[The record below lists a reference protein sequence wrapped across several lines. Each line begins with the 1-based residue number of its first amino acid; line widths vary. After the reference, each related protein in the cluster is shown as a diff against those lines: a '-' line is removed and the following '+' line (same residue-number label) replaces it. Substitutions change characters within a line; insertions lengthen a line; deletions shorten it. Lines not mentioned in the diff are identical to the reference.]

1 MNSKRK
7 YQIGN
12 VSIGGNAP
20 VVVQSMTNTDTSDV
34 AASVA
39 QCKRMIDAGA
49 QMVRLTV
56 PSLKEV
62 EPLKIIQKQL
72 KSDGYGDIPLVADVH
87 FNPKVAE
94 AVATFMDKVRVN
106 PGNFTDKRNFSQL
119 NLSDSEYAAQ
129 VERMALRA
137 KPLFEICKQHDTAV
151 RIGINH
157 GSLCDRIVSRYG
169 NTPEAMVQSA
179 LEWLEICE
187 QYDFHKVVLSMKS
200 SNVLT
205 MMTATKHLHDSM
217 LQRNMS
223 YPLHLGVTE
232 AGNDKEGRVK
242 SAAGIGAL
250 LLMGVGDTIRVSL
263 TEPPENESP
272 FAHKLLKS
280 IENLDVQDFNIQD
293 GTLIF
298 EDDSDD
304 EERWYCRAAA
314 ATGYAHFTHK
324 LRDLKLVNPHF
335 SVSQIADYE
344 SLIMQ
349 ACRIKILNTEF
360 VACPS
365 CGRTQYD
372 IQSVFSAVKQRFAG
386 YPGLKIGVMGC
397 IVNGPGEMA
406 DADYGIVGASN
417 GLVCVYE
424 GKKRVSEPMLP
435 NEAMK
440 ELENLINNHLSL
452 SSLEE
457 AKRAKRN

>member
-1 MNSKRK
+1 MNSKRQF
-7 YQIGN
+7 QIGN
-12 VSIGGNAP
+12 VTIGGDAP
-20 VVVQSMTNTDTSDV
+20 VVVQSMTNTDTADV
-34 AASVA
+34 TATVA
-39 QCKRMIDAGA
+39 QCKRMIDSGA

-56 PSLKEV
+56 PSLHEV
-62 EPLKIIQKQL
+62 EPLKAIQKQL
-72 KSDGYGDIPLVADVH
+72 KSDGYGNIPLIADVH

-119 NLSDSEYAAQ
+119 DLSDSEYAAQ

-137 KPLFEICKQHDTAV
+137 KPLFEICKQHGTAV
-151 RIGINH
+151 RLGINH

-187 QYDFHKVVLSMKS
+187 QYDFHKVVISMKS

-205 MMTATKHLHDSM
+205 MMTATKLLNDSM
-217 LQRNMS
+217 LKRGVS

-232 AGNDKEGRVK
+232 AGNDREGRVK

-263 TEPPENESP
+263 TESPENESP
-272 FAHKLLKS
+272 FGRMLVQS
-280 IENLDVQDFNIQD
+280 IENLNVDNLNIQD

-298 EDDSDD
+298 EDDSED

-314 ATGYAHFTHK
+314 ATGYAHFQHG
-324 LRDLKLVNPHF
+324 LKNLQLCNPHF
-335 SVSQIADYE
+335 SASKIADYE

-406 DADYGIVGASN
+406 DADYGLVGASN

-435 NEAMK
+435 EKAMDM
-440 ELENLINNHLSL
+440 LEKIIIP
-452 SSLEE
+452 
-457 AKRAKRN
+457 

>member
-1 MNSKRK
+1 MNSKRQF
-7 YQIGN
+7 QIGN
-12 VSIGGNAP
+12 VPIGGNAP
-20 VVVQSMTNTDTSDV
+20 VVVQSMTNTDTADV
-34 AASVA
+34 AATVA
-39 QCKRMIDAGA
+39 QCRRMAESGA
-49 QMVRLTV
+49 QMIRLTV

-62 EPLKIIQKQL
+62 EPLKAIQKQL
-72 KSDGYGDIPLVADVH
+72 KSDGYGQIPLIADVH

-119 NLSDSEYAAQ
+119 NLTDSEYAAQ
-129 VERMALRA
+129 VERIALRA
-137 KPLFEICKQHDTAV
+137 KPLFEICKQHGTAV

-179 LEWLEICE
+179 LEWLEICG

-205 MMTATKHLHDSM
+205 MMTATKHLYDSM

-232 AGNDKEGRVK
+232 AGNDREGRVK

-250 LLMGVGDTIRVSL
+250 LLMGIGDTIRVSL

-272 FAHKLLKS
+272 FARKLVQS
-280 IENLDVQDFNIQD
+280 IENLDVENLQIQD
-293 GTLIF
+293 GTLRY
-298 EDDSDD
+298 EEEEAD
-304 EERWYCRAAA
+304 EERWMCRAAA
-314 ATGYAHFTHK
+314 VSGYAHFK
-324 LRDLKLVNPHF
+324 YGLKDIQLRNPHF
-335 SVSQIADYE
+335 TDTQNTDLEDLV
-344 SLIMQ
+344 MQ

-372 IQSVFSAVKQRFAG
+372 IQSVFSAVKKRFAG
-386 YPGLKIGVMGC
+386 CPGLKIGVMGC

-406 DADYGIVGASN
+406 DADYGLVGASH

-424 GKKRVSEPMLP
+424 GKKRVSEPMP
-435 NEAMK
+435 PEEAMDV
-440 ELENLINNHLSL
+440 LEKIVIHIS
-452 SSLEE
+452 
-457 AKRAKRN
+457 

>member
-1 MNSKRK
+1 MNSKRQF
-7 YQIGN
+7 QIGN
-12 VSIGGNAP
+12 VPIGGDAP
-20 VVVQSMTNTDTSDV
+20 VVVQSMTNTDTADV
-34 AASVA
+34 AATVA
-39 QCKRMIDAGA
+39 QCRRMAESGA
-49 QMVRLTV
+49 QMIRLTV

-62 EPLKIIQKQL
+62 EPLKAIQKQL
-72 KSDGYGDIPLVADVH
+72 KSDGYGHIPLIADVH

-119 NLSDSEYAAQ
+119 DLTDSEYAAQ

-137 KPLFEICKQHDTAV
+137 KPLFEICKRHGTAV

-205 MMTATKHLHDSM
+205 MMTATKQLYDSM

-232 AGNDKEGRVK
+232 AGNDREGRVK

-250 LLMGVGDTIRVSL
+250 LLMGIGDTIRVSL

-272 FAHKLLKS
+272 FAHKLVQS
-280 IENLDVQDFNIQD
+280 IENLDIENLQIQD
-293 GTLIF
+293 GTLWY
-298 EDDSDD
+298 EEEEAD
-304 EERWYCRAAA
+304 EERWMCRAAA
-314 ATGYAHFTHK
+314 VAGYAHFK
-324 LRDLKLVNPHF
+324 YGLKDIQLRNPRFTDAQNADLANLV
-335 SVSQIADYE
+335 
-344 SLIMQ
+344 MQ
-349 ACRIKILNTEF
+349 ACRITILNTEF

-372 IQSVFSAVKQRFAG
+372 IQSVFSAVKKRFAG
-386 YPGLKIGVMGC
+386 CPGLKIGVMGC

-406 DADYGIVGASN
+406 DADYGLVGASH

-424 GKKRVSEPMLP
+424 GKKRVSEPMP
-435 NEAMK
+435 PEEAMGV
-440 ELENLINNHLSL
+440 LEKFIIHNS
-452 SSLEE
+452 
-457 AKRAKRN
+457 

>member
-1 MNSKRK
+1 MNSKRQF
-7 YQIGN
+7 QIRN
-12 VSIGGNAP
+12 VTIGGDAP
-20 VVVQSMTNTDTSDV
+20 VVVQSMTNTDTADV
-34 AASVA
+34 AATVA
-39 QCKRMIDAGA
+39 QCKRMIDSGA

-56 PSLKEV
+56 PSLHEV
-62 EPLKIIQKQL
+62 EPLKAIQKQL
-72 KSDGYGDIPLVADVH
+72 KSDGYGNIPLIADVH

-119 NLSDSEYAAQ
+119 DLSDSEYAAQ

-137 KPLFEICKQHDTAV
+137 KPLFEICKQHGTAV
-151 RIGINH
+151 RLGINH

-187 QYDFHKVVLSMKS
+187 QYDFHKVVISMKS

-205 MMTATKHLHDSM
+205 MMTATKLLNDSM
-217 LQRNMS
+217 LKRGVS

-232 AGNDKEGRVK
+232 AGNDREGRVK

-250 LLMGVGDTIRVSL
+250 LLMGIGDTIRVSL

-272 FAHKLLKS
+272 FGRKLVQS
-280 IENLDVQDFNIQD
+280 IENLNVDNLNIQD

-298 EDDSDD
+298 DDDSED

-314 ATGYAHFTHK
+314 VTGYAHFQHG
-324 LRDLKLVNPHF
+324 LKNLQLCNPHF
-335 SVSQIADYE
+335 SASKIADYE

-372 IQSVFSAVKQRFAG
+372 IQTVFSAVKQRFAG

-397 IVNGPGEMA
+397 IVNGPGEIA
-406 DADYGIVGASN
+406 DADYGLVGASN

-435 NEAMK
+435 EKAMDV
-440 ELENLINNHLSL
+440 LEQLIMNNVQ
-452 SSLEE
+452 
-457 AKRAKRN
+457 

>member
-1 MNSKRK
+1 MNSKRQF
-7 YQIGN
+7 QIGN
-12 VSIGGNAP
+12 VTIGGDAP
-20 VVVQSMTNTDTSDV
+20 VVVQSMTNTDTADV
-34 AASVA
+34 TATVA
-39 QCKRMIDAGA
+39 QCKRMIDSGA

-56 PSLKEV
+56 PSLHEV
-62 EPLKIIQKQL
+62 EPLKAIQKQL
-72 KSDGYGDIPLVADVH
+72 KSDGYGNIPLIADVH

-119 NLSDSEYAAQ
+119 DLSDSEYAAQ

-137 KPLFEICKQHDTAV
+137 KPLFEICKQHGTAV
-151 RIGINH
+151 RLGINH

-187 QYDFHKVVLSMKS
+187 QYDFHKVVISMKS

-205 MMTATKHLHDSM
+205 MMAATKLLNDSM
-217 LQRNMS
+217 LKRGVS

-232 AGNDKEGRVK
+232 AGNDREGRVK

-272 FAHKLLKS
+272 FGRMLVQS
-280 IENLDVQDFNIQD
+280 IENLNVDNLNIQD

-298 EDDSDD
+298 EDDSED

-314 ATGYAHFTHK
+314 ATGYAHFQHG
-324 LRDLKLVNPHF
+324 LKNLQLCNPHF
-335 SVSQIADYE
+335 SASKIADYE

-406 DADYGIVGASN
+406 DADYGLVGASN

-435 NEAMK
+435 EKAMDM
-440 ELENLINNHLSL
+440 LEKIIIP
-452 SSLEE
+452 
-457 AKRAKRN
+457 

>member
-1 MNSKRK
+1 MNSKRQF
-7 YQIGN
+7 QIGN
-12 VSIGGNAP
+12 VTIGGDAP
-20 VVVQSMTNTDTSDV
+20 VVVQSMTNTDTADV
-34 AASVA
+34 TATVA
-39 QCKRMIDAGA
+39 QCKRMIDSGA

-56 PSLKEV
+56 PSLHEV
-62 EPLKIIQKQL
+62 EPLKAIQRQL
-72 KSDGYGDIPLVADVH
+72 KSDGYGNIPLIADVH

-119 NLSDSEYAAQ
+119 DLSDSEYAAQ

-137 KPLFEICKQHDTAV
+137 KPLFEICKQHGTAV
-151 RIGINH
+151 RLGINH

-187 QYDFHKVVLSMKS
+187 QYDFHKVVISMKS

-205 MMTATKHLHDSM
+205 MMTATKLLNDSM
-217 LQRNMS
+217 LKRGVS

-272 FAHKLLKS
+272 FGRMLVQS
-280 IENLDVQDFNIQD
+280 IENLNVDNLNIQD

-298 EDDSDD
+298 EDDSED

-314 ATGYAHFTHK
+314 ATGYAHFQHG
-324 LRDLKLVNPHF
+324 LKNLQLCNPHF
-335 SVSQIADYE
+335 SASKIADYE

-406 DADYGIVGASN
+406 DADYGLVGASN

-435 NEAMK
+435 EKAMDM
-440 ELENLINNHLSL
+440 LEKIIIP
-452 SSLEE
+452 
-457 AKRAKRN
+457 

>member
-1 MNSKRK
+1 MNSKRQF
-7 YQIGN
+7 QIGN
-12 VSIGGNAP
+12 VTIGGNAP
-20 VVVQSMTNTDTSDV
+20 VVVQSMTNSDTADV

-39 QCKRMIDAGA
+39 QCKRMIEAGA

-62 EPLKIIQKQL
+62 EPLKEIQKQL
-72 KSDGYGDIPLVADVH
+72 KADGYGNIPLIADVH

-119 NLSDSEYAAQ
+119 DLSDSEYAAQ

-137 KPLFEICKQHDTAV
+137 KPLFEICKEHGTAL

-179 LEWLEICE
+179 LEWLDICE
-187 QYDFHKVVLSMKS
+187 QYDFHKLVFSMKS

-205 MMTATKHLHDSM
+205 MMKATKLLHDSM
-217 LQRNMS
+217 LQRDLA

-232 AGNDKEGRVK
+232 AGNDREGRVK

-250 LLMGVGDTIRVSL
+250 LLMGIGDTIRVSL

-272 FAHKLLKS
+272 FAHKLVQAIGDLDVS
-280 IENLDVQDFNIQD
+280 RLHIEN

-298 EDDSDD
+298 DDNSED
-304 EERWYCRAAA
+304 EESWYCRASA
-314 ATGYAHFTHK
+314 ATGYAHFQFGLK
-324 LRDLKLVNPHF
+324 NLQLRNIHF
-335 SVSQIADYE
+335 SEKQIADYE

-372 IQSVFSAVKQRFAG
+372 IQSVFAAVKQRFAG

-406 DADYGIVGASN
+406 DADFGIVGASH

-424 GKKRVSEPMLP
+424 GKKRVSEPMVP
-435 NEAMK
+435 EQAMDV
-440 ELENLINNHLSL
+440 LEKLIIDN
-452 SSLEE
+452 
-457 AKRAKRN
+457 

>member
-1 MNSKRK
+1 
-7 YQIGN
+7 
-12 VSIGGNAP
+12 
-20 VVVQSMTNTDTSDV
+20 
-34 AASVA
+34 
-39 QCKRMIDAGA
+39 
-49 QMVRLTV
+49 
-56 PSLKEV
+56 
-62 EPLKIIQKQL
+62 
-72 KSDGYGDIPLVADVH
+72 
-87 FNPKVAE
+87 
-94 AVATFMDKVRVN
+94 
-106 PGNFTDKRNFSQL
+106 
-119 NLSDSEYAAQ
+119 
-129 VERMALRA
+129 LRA
-137 KPLFEICKQHDTAV
+137 KPLFEICREHGTAL

-179 LEWLEICE
+179 LEWLDICDR
-187 QYDFHKVVLSMKS
+187 YDFHKLVFSMKS

-205 MMTATKHLHDSM
+205 MMTATKLLHDSM
-217 LQRNMS
+217 LQRGDS

-250 LLMGVGDTIRVSL
+250 LLMGIGDTVRVSL

-280 IENLDVQDFNIQD
+280 IENLDVENLNIQD

-304 EERWYCRAAA
+304 EERWFCRAAA
-314 ATGYAHFTHK
+314 ATGYAHFQHGLK
-324 LRDLKLVNPHF
+324 NLQLRNPHF
-335 SVSQIADYE
+335 SEKQIADYE

-372 IQSVFSAVKQRFAG
+372 IQTVFSAVKQRFAG

-406 DADYGIVGASN
+406 DADFGIVGASN

-424 GKKRVSEPMLP
+424 GKKRVSEPMAP
-435 NEAMK
+435 DAAMDV
-440 ELENLINNHLSL
+440 LEQFVRH
-452 SSLEE
+452 
-457 AKRAKRN
+457 A

>member
-1 MNSKRK
+1 MNSKRQF
-7 YQIGN
+7 QIGN
-12 VSIGGNAP
+12 VTIGGDAP
-20 VVVQSMTNTDTSDV
+20 VVVQSMTNTDTADV
-34 AASVA
+34 TATVA
-39 QCKRMIDAGA
+39 QCKRMIDSGA

-56 PSLKEV
+56 PSLHEV
-62 EPLKIIQKQL
+62 EPLKAIQKQL
-72 KSDGYGDIPLVADVH
+72 KSDGYGNIPLIADVH

-119 NLSDSEYAAQ
+119 DLSDSEYAAQ

-137 KPLFEICKQHDTAV
+137 KSLFEICKQYGTAV
-151 RIGINH
+151 RLGINH

-179 LEWLEICE
+179 LEWLDICD
-187 QYDFHKVVLSMKS
+187 QYDFHKLVISMKS

-205 MMTATKHLHDSM
+205 MMTATKLLNDSM
-217 LQRNMS
+217 LKRGVS

-232 AGNDKEGRVK
+232 AGNDREGRVK

-272 FAHKLLKS
+272 FGRMLVQS
-280 IENLDVQDFNIQD
+280 IENLNVDNLNIQD

-298 EDDSDD
+298 EDDSED

-314 ATGYAHFTHK
+314 ATGYAHFQHG
-324 LRDLKLVNPHF
+324 LKNLQLCNPHF
-335 SVSQIADYE
+335 SASKIADYE

-406 DADYGIVGASN
+406 DADYGLVGASN

-435 NEAMK
+435 EKAMDM
-440 ELENLINNHLSL
+440 LEKIIIP
-452 SSLEE
+452 
-457 AKRAKRN
+457 

>member
-1 MNSKRK
+1 MNSKRQF
-7 YQIGN
+7 QIGN
-12 VSIGGNAP
+12 VTIGGNAP
-20 VVVQSMTNTDTSDV
+20 VVVQSMTNTDTADV
-34 AASVA
+34 QASVA

-62 EPLKIIQKQL
+62 EPLKEIQKQL
-72 KSDGYGDIPLVADVH
+72 KSDGYGQIPLVADVH

-94 AVATFMDKVRVN
+94 AVATFMNKVRVN

-119 NLSDSEYAAQ
+119 DLSENEYAAQ

-137 KPLFEICKQHDTAV
+137 KPLFEICKQHDTAM

-187 QYDFHKVVLSMKS
+187 QYDFHKVVISMKS

-205 MMTATKHLHDSM
+205 MMTATKLLHDSM

-232 AGNDKEGRVK
+232 AGNDREGRVK

-250 LLMGVGDTIRVSL
+250 LLMGIGDTIRVSL

-272 FAHKLLKS
+272 FGHKLVKS
-280 IENLDVQDFNIQD
+280 IENLDVEKLRIQD

-298 EDDSDD
+298 EED
-304 EERWYCRAAA
+304 EADEVRWMCRAAA
-314 ATGYAHFTHK
+314 AAGYAHFQHK
-324 LRDLKLVNPHF
+324 LHEVKLRNPHF
-335 SVSQIADYE
+335 SDAQNEDLANLV
-344 SLIMQ
+344 MQ

-372 IQSVFSAVKQRFAG
+372 IQSVFAAVKQRFAG

-435 NEAMK
+435 DAAMNV
-440 ELENLINNHLSL
+440 LEQLIMNNLKHNP
-452 SSLEE
+452 
-457 AKRAKRN
+457 

>member
-1 MNSKRK
+1 MNSKRQF
-7 YQIGN
+7 QIGN
-12 VSIGGNAP
+12 VTIGGDAP
-20 VVVQSMTNTDTSDV
+20 VVVQSMTNTDTADV
-34 AASVA
+34 QASVA
-39 QCKRMIDAGA
+39 QCKRMIDSGA

-56 PSLKEV
+56 PSLNEV
-62 EPLKIIQKQL
+62 EPLKAIKSQL
-72 KSDGYGDIPLVADVH
+72 AKDGYGHVPLVADVH

-119 NLSDSEYAAQ
+119 DLSDSEYAAQ

-137 KPLFEICKQHDTAV
+137 KPLFEICKQHGTAV
-151 RIGINH
+151 RLGINH

-187 QYDFHKVVLSMKS
+187 QYDFHKVVISMKS

-205 MMTATKHLHDSM
+205 MMTATKLLNDSM
-217 LQRNMS
+217 LQRDMS

-250 LLMGVGDTIRVSL
+250 LLMGIGDTIRVSL

-272 FAHKLLKS
+272 FGQKLVKS
-280 IENLDVQDFNIQD
+280 IENLDVENLNIQD

-298 EDDSDD
+298 DDDSED
-304 EERWYCRAAA
+304 EERWFCRAAA
-314 ATGYAHFTHK
+314 ATGYAHFQHGLK
-324 LRDLKLVNPHF
+324 NLQLRNPHF
-335 SVSQIADYE
+335 SEQQIAEYE

-406 DADYGIVGASN
+406 DADYGIVGASH

-435 NEAMK
+435 ENAMDV
-440 ELENLINNHLSL
+440 LEKLIIDN
-452 SSLEE
+452 
-457 AKRAKRN
+457 

>member
-1 MNSKRK
+1 MNSKRQF
-7 YQIGN
+7 QIGN
-12 VSIGGNAP
+12 VTIGGDAP
-20 VVVQSMTNTDTSDV
+20 VVVQSMTNTDTADV
-34 AASVA
+34 QASVA
-39 QCKRMIDAGA
+39 QCKRMIDSGA

-56 PSLKEV
+56 PSLNEV
-62 EPLKIIQKQL
+62 EPLKAIKSQL
-72 KSDGYGDIPLVADVH
+72 AKDGYGHVPLVADVH

-119 NLSDSEYAAQ
+119 DLSDSEYAAQ

-137 KPLFEICKQHDTAV
+137 KPLFEICKQHGTAV
-151 RIGINH
+151 RLGINH

-187 QYDFHKVVLSMKS
+187 QYDFHKVVISMKS

-205 MMTATKHLHDSM
+205 MMTATKLLNDSM
-217 LQRNMS
+217 LQRDMS

-232 AGNDKEGRVK
+232 AGNDREGRVK
-242 SAAGIGAL
+242 SAAGIGSL
-250 LLMGVGDTIRVSL
+250 LLMGIGDTIRVSL

-272 FAHKLLKS
+272 FGHKLVKS
-280 IENLDVQDFNIQD
+280 IENLDVENLNIQD

-298 EDDSDD
+298 DDDSED
-304 EERWYCRAAA
+304 EERWFCRAAA
-314 ATGYAHFTHK
+314 ATGYAHFQHGLK
-324 LRDLKLVNPHF
+324 NLQLRNPHF
-335 SVSQIADYE
+335 SEQQIAEYE

-406 DADYGIVGASN
+406 DADFGIVGASH

-435 NEAMK
+435 EAAM
-440 ELENLINNHLSL
+440 EVLEKFIIHNS
-452 SSLEE
+452 
-457 AKRAKRN
+457 

>member
-1 MNSKRK
+1 MNSKRQF
-7 YQIGN
+7 QIGN
-12 VSIGGNAP
+12 VTIGGDAP
-20 VVVQSMTNTDTSDV
+20 VVVQSMTNTDTADV
-34 AASVA
+34 QASVA
-39 QCKRMIDAGA
+39 QCKRMIDSGA

-56 PSLKEV
+56 PSLNEV
-62 EPLKIIQKQL
+62 EPLKAIKSQL
-72 KSDGYGDIPLVADVH
+72 AKDGYGHVPLVADVH

-119 NLSDSEYAAQ
+119 DLSDSEYAAQ

-137 KPLFEICKQHDTAV
+137 KPLFEICKQHGTAV
-151 RIGINH
+151 RLGINH

-187 QYDFHKVVLSMKS
+187 QYDFHKVVISMKS

-205 MMTATKHLHDSM
+205 MMTATILLNDSM
-217 LQRNMS
+217 LQRDMS

-250 LLMGVGDTIRVSL
+250 LLMGIGDTIRVSL

-272 FAHKLLKS
+272 FGHKLVKS
-280 IENLDVQDFNIQD
+280 IENLDVENLNIQD

-298 EDDSDD
+298 DDDSED
-304 EERWYCRAAA
+304 EERWFCRAAA
-314 ATGYAHFTHK
+314 ATGYAHFQHGLK
-324 LRDLKLVNPHF
+324 NLQLRNPHF
-335 SVSQIADYE
+335 SEQQIAEYE

-406 DADYGIVGASN
+406 DADFGIVGASH

-435 NEAMK
+435 EAAM
-440 ELENLINNHLSL
+440 EVLEKFIIHNS
-452 SSLEE
+452 
-457 AKRAKRN
+457 

>member
-1 MNSKRK
+1 MNSKRQF
-7 YQIGN
+7 QIGN
-12 VSIGGNAP
+12 VPIGGDAP
-20 VVVQSMTNTDTSDV
+20 VVVQSMTNTDTADV
-34 AASVA
+34 QASVA

-62 EPLKIIQKQL
+62 EPLQKIKAQL
-72 KSDGYGDIPLVADVH
+72 SADGYGNVPLIADVH

-94 AVATFMDKVRVN
+94 AVAPFMDKVRVN

-119 NLSDSEYAAQ
+119 DLSESEYAAQ

-137 KPLFEICKQHDTAV
+137 KPLLEICKQHGTAL

-179 LEWLEICE
+179 LEWVDICE
-187 QYDFHKVVLSMKS
+187 RHDFHKLVFSMKS

-205 MMTATKHLHDSM
+205 MMTATKMLNDSM
-217 LQRNMS
+217 LKRGLS

-250 LLMGVGDTIRVSL
+250 LLMGIGDTVRVSL

-272 FAHKLLKS
+272 FAHTLIQA
-280 IENLDVQDFNIQD
+280 IENLDVTNLNIQN
-293 GTLIF
+293 GTLIYC
-298 EDDSDD
+298 DD
-304 EERWYCRAAA
+304 ELDETRWMCRAAA
-314 ATGYAHFTHK
+314 VAGYAHFTRGLRDVK
-324 LRDLKLVNPHF
+324 LRNPHF
-335 SVSQIADYE
+335 APNQLAELEALV
-344 SLIMQ
+344 MQ

-372 IQSVFSAVKQRFAG
+372 IQSVFAAVKQRFSG
-386 YPGLKIGVMGC
+386 RPNLKIGVMGC

-406 DADYGIVGASN
+406 DADYGIVGASH

-424 GKKRVSEPMLP
+424 GKRRVSEPMLP
-435 NEAMK
+435 DAAMNV
-440 ELENLINNHLSL
+440 LEQYINKKLP
-452 SSLEE
+452 
-457 AKRAKRN
+457 